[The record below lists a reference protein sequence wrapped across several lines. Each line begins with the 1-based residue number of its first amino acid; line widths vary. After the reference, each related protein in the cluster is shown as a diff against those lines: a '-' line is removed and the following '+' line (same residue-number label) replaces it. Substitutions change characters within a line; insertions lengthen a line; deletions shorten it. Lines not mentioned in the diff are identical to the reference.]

1 MHQKN
6 YKMKI
11 NKNIAISESGFI
23 FNPTTGESFSANPI
37 GKEILHMLNED
48 KTFEEIKEIL
58 SQQYELDATTFEKD
72 FNDFV
77 RMLEYNSLI
86 EDNA

>member
-1 MHQKN
+1 
-6 YKMKI
+6 MKI